1 MPSIFLTLILDD
13 NADKQVRAWWDALA
27 KAGLLDPKAPRHRPH
42 ITLSGYETADVDAY
56 VHRLQE
62 LVPLARPAT
71 ITMHHLGI
79 FPEHRVVFAG
89 VRMHERLWN
98 LHQSLLA
105 HFETLGAPPCSP
117 NFLINQWTP
126 HCTLA
131 TDLPDDASVAK
142 AIATLMPAWRPIDG
156 KAVGIGLL
164 VKEDASPDRI
174 EDRVQFSFG
183 HKR

>member
-13 NADKQVRAWWDALA
+13 GANKQVRALWDALA
-27 KAGLLDPKAPRHRPH
+27 KAGSLDPKAPRHRPH
-42 ITLSGYETADVDAY
+42 ITLSGYQTADVDAY
-56 VHRLQE
+56 VQRLQQ
-62 LVPLARPAT
+62 LVPLARPVP
-71 ITMHHLGI
+71 IMMHHLGI

-89 VRMHERLWN
+89 VRMNEQLWN

-131 TDLPDDASVAK
+131 KDLPDDASVAK
-142 AIATLMPAWRPIDG
+142 SIAALTPAWRPIDG

-164 VKEDASPDRI
+164 VKEDASAERI

-183 HKR
+183 YKR